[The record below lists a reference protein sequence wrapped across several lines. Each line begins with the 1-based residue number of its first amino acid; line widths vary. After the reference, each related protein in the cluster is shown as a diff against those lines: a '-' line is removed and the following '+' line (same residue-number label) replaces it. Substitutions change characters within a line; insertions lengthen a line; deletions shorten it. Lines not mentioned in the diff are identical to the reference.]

1 MAFLLR
7 RLLVSVL
14 VPFLWKRWRERSRS
28 ASVPDQ
34 RVSTRT

>member
-1 MAFLLR
+1 MAFLVR

-14 VPFLWKRWRERSRS
+14 VPFLWKKWRDRSRS
-28 ASVPDQ
+28 GDLPDQ